1 MTKGEI
7 KEAAEVVLIA
17 RKDIDRYIYA
27 VLRNEKCVL
36 RARGLNVK
44 KAIDVALISQRDY
57 GYEVESTAI
66 YDEVLKTEDNTER
79 HISAIDI
86 ALHK

>member
-27 VLRNEKCVL
+27 VLRNEKCVFL
-36 RARGLNVK
+36 YMSMF
-44 KAIDVALISQRDY
+44 IDVALISQRDY